1 MARSFSLRLA
11 LSFAAVAVA
20 AAVLTA
26 VLVNLAFDRRFD
38 AYVSEQRQQGQEQL
52 VAALESSY
60 RRADGWQPDDLASVG
75 AAALMNGLAFSVE
88 DVTGRTIWSSL
99 DEATTSMA
107 MMHRDMMG
115 LGQLGPER
123 RLPIDVGGQRVGLA
137 VVRLPD
143 GGLRPQDLSLRAS
156 INSLLATGAV
166 VAGFVALAV
175 GLILA
180 RRATAPVAELTATA
194 RQLADG
200 DRSSRIT
207 SNRKDELGEMGRAFN
222 QMAGV
227 IEEEDRLRRAFA
239 ADVAHELRTPLTV
252 LRTQVEALQDG
263 VLSPTPGTLSSL
275 QDEVL
280 RLSRLVAD
288 LEAMASADAATF
300 SLQFEM
306 VALRPLLE
314 SVARE
319 MSGVFADREVRL
331 ELGLD
336 VDVQLEADEARL
348 RQVVSNLLSNAAKFT
363 PTGGL
368 VRLELEQDGRWA
380 MIRVRDTGPGIP
392 ADERDLVFDRFFR
405 GRDVRA
411 GGSGIGLAVVRRLV
425 TAHGGEVQV
434 DADTGHG
441 STFTVRLP
449 RDHNLP
455 SPILHR
461 TFMTAP

>member
-1 MARSFSLRLA
+1 M
-11 LSFAAVAVA
+11 
-20 AAVLTA
+20 
-26 VLVNLAFDRRFD
+26 
-38 AYVSEQRQQGQEQL
+38 
-52 VAALESSY
+52 
-60 RRADGWQPDDLASVG
+60 
-75 AAALMNGLAFSVE
+75 
-88 DVTGRTIWSSL
+88 
-99 DEATTSMA
+99 
-107 MMHRDMMG
+107 
-115 LGQLGPER
+115 
-123 RLPIDVGGQRVGLA
+123 
-137 VVRLPD
+137 
-143 GGLRPQDLSLRAS
+143 
-156 INSLLATGAV
+156 
-166 VAGFVALAV
+166 
-175 GLILA
+175 
-180 RRATAPVAELTATA
+180 
-194 RQLADG
+194 
-200 DRSSRIT
+200 
-207 SNRKDELGEMGRAFN
+207 
-222 QMAGV
+222 
-227 IEEEDRLRRAFA
+227 
-239 ADVAHELRTPLTV
+239 

-263 VLSPTPGTLSSL
+263 VVPPTPGTLSSL

-319 MSGVFADREVRL
+319 MSGVFADQEVRL

-336 VDVQLEADEARL
+336 EDVQLEADEARL

-368 VRLELEQDGRWA
+368 VRLDLEQDGRWA
-380 MIRVRDTGPGIP
+380 VIRVRDTGPGIP

-405 GRDVRA
+405 GRHARA

-425 TAHGGEVQV
+425 TAHGGDVQV

-449 RDHNLP
+449 RDHNPP